1 MSAEVVFGDRIDWGL
16 EADRACKED
25 NVNNNLFY
33 TEYPDIEKI
42 IVYKINGKLIDCGC
56 NIGKFIE
63 VFENAGYEYTGIDQ
77 SEHALDIARLYH
89 PKGNFIHSFL
99 WDVKSKYKFDIAF
112 FHNVLQHNTHDEKL
126 KILVG
131 ISKILKKN
139 SIIVMSESTVPKET
153 VTQLTNEGWIALVEN
168 LGFELLEN
176 WHENEFG
183 LKDNYIFK
191 KI

>member
-1 MSAEVVFGDRIDWGL
+1 MSTEIAFGDRIDWGL

-25 NVNNNLFY
+25 NVNDNLFY

-42 IVYKINGKLIDCGC
+42 IVHKEKGKLIDCGC

-77 SEHALDIARLYH
+77 SEHALNIARSYH

-112 FHNVLQHNTHDEKL
+112 FHNVLQHNTHGEKL
-126 KILVG
+126 KILMG

-153 VTQLTNEGWIALVEN
+153 VTQLTNEGWITLVEN